1 MAVFSAERVAQMNST
16 LDHLL
21 QTHRPTRNAHF
32 VASFEAGDEVL
43 TVEVGAGSGQ
53 VRTGRH
59 GEADFGLSG
68 AAEDWERY
76 FAERPVSHGSL
87 ITMIAATAVSSGVY
101 PSVLAPSGDVERLF
115 ANLPVYNTV
124 IESATIGGPR

>member
-1 MAVFSAERVAQMNST
+1 MPVFSTERVATMTAT
-16 LDHLL
+16 LDHLVE
-21 QTHRPTRNAHF
+21 THRPTQNAHF
-32 VASFEAGDEVL
+32 VAVFEAGDEAL
-43 TVEVGAGSGQ
+43 TIAVANGTGQ

-68 AAEDWERY
+68 AAADWETY

-87 ITMIAATAVSSGVY
+87 VTMLAATAVSSGVY
-101 PSVLAPSGDVERLF
+101 PSVLAPSGNIEQLF

-124 IESATIGGPR
+124 IESAITGGQR